1 MMPNAVQ
8 KDKVQLGADFTEGS
22 VTAHLLR
29 FMMPLLLAGILN
41 SLYNAIDT
49 IVIGH
54 YAGTAGNVAVSTGG
68 KILMVITL
76 FSNSMAGAGQVVL
89 SQQLG
94 QGRKD
99 GVNATVGT
107 LFTLLMG
114 MALAFGMG
122 FILLSRQVITWL
134 NTPENAFDGALAYM
148 RITSLGM
155 PLLFGYN
162 ACCCVLRGM
171 GDSKN
176 PLLFIAVAAVINLV
190 LDLVF
195 VAWLH
200 MGAAGTAWATVI
212 AQGSSFVFAVVY
224 LYRRREQFG
233 FDFRAASFRPDAA
246 LTKLILKLGIPMS
259 ATGLFISVTQV
270 FMQGFINACGEV
282 ASAAYNVADKVLTLE
297 GVFSTSIHQAGGT
310 IVAQNMGARKPERVR
325 QLVWSALLVSVPI
338 GVAAAVAALVFP
350 EEIFR
355 IFIRNEGVL
364 VYAKPLMQQSAC
376 TFLMTAVNGAFDS
389 VTTGTGF
396 ANLKMIA
403 GFLDGVVL
411 RISLGLLFGLV
422 LEMGIVGFFA
432 GHCLARLAPLSFNIA
447 YYLSG
452 KWKTRH
458 LV

>member
-1 MMPNAVQ
+1 MGNTAE
-8 KDKVQLGADFTEGS
+8 KKSGHLGADFTTGNI
-22 VTAHLLR
+22 TLHLLK
-29 FMMPLLLAGILN
+29 FMLPLLLAGILN

-49 IVIGH
+49 IVIGQF
-54 YAGTAGNVAVSTGG
+54 AGTAGNVAVSTGG

-76 FSNSMAGAGQVVL
+76 FSNSMAGAGQVIL
-89 SQQLG
+89 SQQIG
-94 QGRKD
+94 QGKRD
-99 GVNATVGT
+99 AINTTIGT
-107 LFTLLMG
+107 LFSLLFG
-114 MALAFGMG
+114 MALVFGVI
-122 FILLSRQVITWL
+122 FVALSRNVITWL

-162 ACCCVLRGM
+162 ACCSVLRGM

-176 PLLFIAVAAVINLV
+176 PLLFIAIAAVVNLI

-195 VAWLH
+195 VVWLD

-224 LYRRREQFG
+224 LYRRKGEFG
-233 FDFRAASFRPDAA
+233 FDFKLRSFIPDGQMA
-246 LTKLILKLGIPMS
+246 KLILKLGIPMS

-270 FMQGFINACGEV
+270 FMQSFINACGEIQ
-282 ASAAYNVADKVLTLE
+282 AAAYNVADKVLTLE
-297 GVFSTSIHQAGGT
+297 GVFSNAVSQAGGT
-310 IVAQNMGARKPERVR
+310 IVAQNIGARKHDRVR
-325 QLVWSALLVSVPI
+325 QLVRSSLLVSLPI
-338 GVAAAVAALVFP
+338 ALLAVAAALIFP

-355 IFIRNEGVL
+355 IFINNEEVL
-364 VYAKPLMQQSAC
+364 AFAKDLMIYASC
-376 TFLMTAVNGAFDS
+376 TFVLTALNGGFDS

-396 ANLKMIA
+396 ANLKMVA

-411 RISLGLLFGLV
+411 RIALGLFFGLYMD
-422 LEMGIVGFFA
+422 MGIVGFYI
-432 GHCLARLAPLSFNIA
+432 GHCFARIAPLTFNIC

-458 LV
+458 LL

>member
-1 MMPNAVQ
+1 MMLTADE
-8 KDKVQLGADFTEGS
+8 KKRDQLGADFTQGNI
-22 VTAHLLR
+22 TQHLLR
-29 FMMPLLLAGILN
+29 FMLPLLLAGILN

-49 IVIGH
+49 IVIGQF
-54 YAGTAGNVAVSTGG
+54 AGTAGNVAVSTGG

-76 FSNSMAGAGQVVL
+76 FSNSMAGAGQVIL

-94 QGRKD
+94 QGQKQAAS
-99 GVNATVGT
+99 ATIGT
-107 LFTLLMG
+107 LFTLLLG
-114 MALAFGMG
+114 MSVAFGAV
-122 FILLSRQVITWL
+122 FVLFSKPVITWL
-134 NTPENAFDGALAYM
+134 NTPANAFEGALAYM

-162 ACCCVLRGM
+162 ACCSVLRGM

-176 PLLFIAVAAVINLV
+176 PLLFIAIAAVINLI

-195 VAWLH
+195 VAWLN

-212 AQGSSFVFAVVY
+212 AQGASFLFAVRY
-224 LYRRREQFG
+224 LYKRREQFG
-233 FDFRAASFRPDAA
+233 FAFSLQSFSPDPY

-270 FMQGFINACGEV
+270 FMQSFINACGEIQ
-282 ASAAYNVADKVLTLE
+282 AAAYNVADKVLTIE

-310 IVAQNMGARKPERVR
+310 IVAQNMGARKPERIR
-325 QLVWSALLVSVPI
+325 QLVRSALVVSLPI
-338 GVAAAVAALVFP
+338 GIAAGVVALAFP
-350 EEIFR
+350 EDIFR
-355 IFIRNEGVL
+355 VFIRNDAVFA
-364 VYAKPLMQQSAC
+364 YAPVLMQLAAC
-376 TFLMTAVNGAFDS
+376 TFLMTAINGAFDS

-396 ANLKMIA
+396 ANLKMVA

-411 RISLGLLFGLV
+411 RISLGLFFGLV

-432 GHCLARLAPLSFNIA
+432 GHCFARLAPLVCNIV

-452 KWKTRH
+452 KWQTRH